1 MRVNSLFNVPGS
13 RKPRKRIGRGNG
25 SGTGRTGGRGEKGQ
39 KSRSGVSIKTEG
51 GQMPLIKRLPKRGF
65 NSSKSIRYTPIS
77 MADIEFLIIEKRID
91 TSVVFNKTSLVNI
104 GYIKSENYIELIGML
119 SGETNVDLFN
129 EKDSDSMQPLL
140 FYLMDISLD
149 EIFSYNKNARNQ
161 NDCVSIS
168 FYCCHMY
175 RCLLC
180 FF

>member
-91 TSVVFNKTSLVNI
+91 SSALINKASLVDI
-104 GYIKSENYIELIGML
+104 GYIKSEKTPVKLLAGVNKMNFKITLQLDAYSKTARELI
-119 SGETNVDLFN
+119 
-129 EKDSDSMQPLL
+129 EKAGGQVL
-140 FYLMDISLD
+140 
-149 EIFSYNKNARNQ
+149 
-161 NDCVSIS
+161 
-168 FYCCHMY
+168 
-175 RCLLC
+175 
-180 FF
+180 

>member
-65 NSSKSIRYTPIS
+65 NSSKSISYTPIS

-91 TSVVFNKTSLVNI
+91 SSVLINKALLVDI
-104 GYIKSENYIELIGML
+104 GYIKSEKTPVKLLAGVDKMNFKITVQLDAYSKTARELI
-119 SGETNVDLFN
+119 
-129 EKDSDSMQPLL
+129 EKADGQVL
-140 FYLMDISLD
+140 
-149 EIFSYNKNARNQ
+149 
-161 NDCVSIS
+161 
-168 FYCCHMY
+168 
-175 RCLLC
+175 
-180 FF
+180 

>member
-13 RKPRKRIGRGNG
+13 RKPKKRIGRGNG

-91 TSVVFNKTSLVNI
+91 ASVVFNKTSLVNI
-104 GYIKSENYIELIGML
+104 GYIKSEKTPVKLLAGIDEMNFKISVQLDAYSKTAKELI
-119 SGETNVDLFN
+119 
-129 EKDSDSMQPLL
+129 EKAGGQVL
-140 FYLMDISLD
+140 
-149 EIFSYNKNARNQ
+149 
-161 NDCVSIS
+161 
-168 FYCCHMY
+168 
-175 RCLLC
+175 
-180 FF
+180 

>member
-91 TSVVFNKTSLVNI
+91 TSVVFNKTSIVNI
-104 GYIKSENYIELIGML
+104 GYIKSEKTPVKLLAGIDKMNFKISVQLDAYSKTAKELI
-119 SGETNVDLFN
+119 
-129 EKDSDSMQPLL
+129 EKAGGQVL
-140 FYLMDISLD
+140 
-149 EIFSYNKNARNQ
+149 
-161 NDCVSIS
+161 
-168 FYCCHMY
+168 
-175 RCLLC
+175 
-180 FF
+180 

>member
-104 GYIKSENYIELIGML
+104 GYIKSEKTPVKLLAGIDKMNFKISVQLDAYSKTAIELI
-119 SGETNVDLFN
+119 
-129 EKDSDSMQPLL
+129 EKAGGQVL
-140 FYLMDISLD
+140 
-149 EIFSYNKNARNQ
+149 
-161 NDCVSIS
+161 
-168 FYCCHMY
+168 
-175 RCLLC
+175 
-180 FF
+180 

>member
-39 KSRSGVSIKTEG
+39 KSRSGVAIKTEG
-51 GQMPLIKRLPKRGF
+51 GQMPIIKRLPKRGF

-104 GYIKSENYIELIGML
+104 GYIKSEKTPVKLLAGIDKMNFKISVQLDAYSKTAKELI
-119 SGETNVDLFN
+119 
-129 EKDSDSMQPLL
+129 EKAGGQVL
-140 FYLMDISLD
+140 
-149 EIFSYNKNARNQ
+149 
-161 NDCVSIS
+161 
-168 FYCCHMY
+168 
-175 RCLLC
+175 
-180 FF
+180 

>member
-104 GYIKSENYIELIGML
+104 GYIKSEKTPVKLLAGIDKMNIKISVQLDAYSKTAKELI
-119 SGETNVDLFN
+119 
-129 EKDSDSMQPLL
+129 EKAGGQVL
-140 FYLMDISLD
+140 
-149 EIFSYNKNARNQ
+149 
-161 NDCVSIS
+161 
-168 FYCCHMY
+168 
-175 RCLLC
+175 
-180 FF
+180 

>member
-77 MADIEFLIIEKRID
+77 MADIEFLIIKKSID

-104 GYIKSENYIELIGML
+104 GYIKSEKTPVKLLAGIEKMNFKLSVQLDAYSKTAKELI
-119 SGETNVDLFN
+119 
-129 EKDSDSMQPLL
+129 EKAGGQVL
-140 FYLMDISLD
+140 
-149 EIFSYNKNARNQ
+149 
-161 NDCVSIS
+161 
-168 FYCCHMY
+168 
-175 RCLLC
+175 
-180 FF
+180 

>member
-13 RKPRKRIGRGNG
+13 RKPRKRISRGNG

-104 GYIKSENYIELIGML
+104 GYIKSEKTPVKLLAGIDKMNFKISVQLDAYSKTAKELI
-119 SGETNVDLFN
+119 
-129 EKDSDSMQPLL
+129 EKAGGQVL
-140 FYLMDISLD
+140 
-149 EIFSYNKNARNQ
+149 
-161 NDCVSIS
+161 
-168 FYCCHMY
+168 
-175 RCLLC
+175 
-180 FF
+180 

>member
-25 SGTGRTGGRGEKGQ
+25 SGTGSTGGRGEKGQ

-104 GYIKSENYIELIGML
+104 GYIKSEKTPVKLLAGIDKMNFKISVQLDAYSKTAKELI
-119 SGETNVDLFN
+119 
-129 EKDSDSMQPLL
+129 EKAGGQVL
-140 FYLMDISLD
+140 
-149 EIFSYNKNARNQ
+149 
-161 NDCVSIS
+161 
-168 FYCCHMY
+168 
-175 RCLLC
+175 
-180 FF
+180 

>member
-104 GYIKSENYIELIGML
+104 GYIKSEKTPVELLAGIDKMNFKISVQLDAYSKTAKELI
-119 SGETNVDLFN
+119 
-129 EKDSDSMQPLL
+129 EKAGGQVL
-140 FYLMDISLD
+140 
-149 EIFSYNKNARNQ
+149 
-161 NDCVSIS
+161 
-168 FYCCHMY
+168 
-175 RCLLC
+175 
-180 FF
+180 

>member
-104 GYIKSENYIELIGML
+104 GYIKSEKTPVKLLGGIDKMNFKISVQLDAYSKTAKELI
-119 SGETNVDLFN
+119 
-129 EKDSDSMQPLL
+129 EKAGGQVL
-140 FYLMDISLD
+140 
-149 EIFSYNKNARNQ
+149 
-161 NDCVSIS
+161 
-168 FYCCHMY
+168 
-175 RCLLC
+175 
-180 FF
+180 

>member
-104 GYIKSENYIELIGML
+104 GYIKSEKTPVKLLAGIDKMNFALSVQLDAYSKTAKELI
-119 SGETNVDLFN
+119 
-129 EKDSDSMQPLL
+129 EKAGGQVL
-140 FYLMDISLD
+140 
-149 EIFSYNKNARNQ
+149 
-161 NDCVSIS
+161 
-168 FYCCHMY
+168 
-175 RCLLC
+175 
-180 FF
+180 

>member
-104 GYIKSENYIELIGML
+104 GYIKSEKTPVKLLAGIDKMNFKISVQLDAYSKIAKELI
-119 SGETNVDLFN
+119 
-129 EKDSDSMQPLL
+129 EKAGGQVL
-140 FYLMDISLD
+140 
-149 EIFSYNKNARNQ
+149 
-161 NDCVSIS
+161 
-168 FYCCHMY
+168 
-175 RCLLC
+175 
-180 FF
+180 